1 MLGMDVWTW
10 AAIAL
15 FLGPVLAA
23 LAIPIF
29 KWIFNDPRRL
39 LLFTGVLGVLY
50 YYWSAVPRK

>member
-1 MLGMDVWTW
+1 MGLDVWSW

-29 KWIFNDPRRL
+29 KWLFDDMRRL
-39 LLFTGVLGVLY
+39 AVMVALLSLI
-50 YYWSAVPRK
+50 YWKLTHK